1 MGNRASK
8 THLRV
13 FITEVARKLYYPQ
26 HDLLFAAVV
35 NGKQRLP
42 FGKDSREGEQ
52 RVPRPSF
59 PLGDISPR
67 STFRFRHCSVDWSMR
82 TGPAGVWSQ
91 TVFTSRREQDG
102 AQVRA
107 PQHNAGVSAGKAHRT
122 QAVAR
127 DILKQSSQRNK
138 NVM

>member
-13 FITEVARKLYYPQ
+13 FVTEVARKLYYPQ

-35 NGKQRLP
+35 NGKQRLQ
-42 FGKDSREGEQ
+42 FRKGSRESEQ

-67 STFRFRHCSVDWSMR
+67 STFRFRHCSVDWMEHADR
-82 TGPAGVWSQ
+82 TCWGVVTDGFHTQTRAGRRSGQ
-91 TVFTSRREQDG
+91 SATAQRRGERRQSPPHSGCCPRHFTTEQ
-102 AQVRA
+102 
-107 PQHNAGVSAGKAHRT
+107 PKE
-122 QAVAR
+122 
-127 DILKQSSQRNK
+127 
-138 NVM
+138 